1 MATIHFATY
10 NGGLKFRG
18 DSGAVALSSIS
29 PFSAASYSSSS
40 SSSSSSATSSTSSA
54 AKPRRSRLRASLRR
68 KSLTATRALP
78 EETTLSA
85 QPEAVVDPTLA
96 LKKKAVDVAP
106 ALKGTSIF
114 LVGTKSSIKTQLA
127 RLLAEA
133 LRYYFFDSDALVEE
147 AAGGEASA
155 KLLRET
161 DEQGFRESEAEVL
174 KQLSSMGR
182 LVVCAGDGAVQSST
196 NLGFLRHG
204 ISIWIDVPLD
214 IVARGL
220 VEDLPSSQPSTSQ
233 SYPEVLAQLA
243 AMYEET
249 RVGYA
254 TADANVSLQKVASQC
269 GHDDF
274 SDVTVEDLAME
285 VLKEI
290 EKLTRVKKMMAE
302 AGRPF

>member
-1 MATIHFATY
+1 MATIHFSTY
-10 NGGLKFRG
+10 NGLLKFHG
-18 DSGAVALSSIS
+18 DSGAIALSSVS
-29 PFSAASYSSSS
+29 PFSTASSPSP
-40 SSSSSSATSSTSSA
+40 SSA
-54 AKPRRSRLRASLRR
+54 AKPRLSRLRASLRR

-78 EETTLSA
+78 EETTISA
-85 QPEAVVDPTLA
+85 QPEVMGDPTIA
-96 LKKKAVDVAP
+96 LKKKAADVAP
-106 ALKGTSIF
+106 ELKGTSIY
-114 LVGTKSSIKTQLA
+114 LVGIKSSIKTQLA
-127 RLLAEA
+127 KLLAEA

-155 KLLRET
+155 KLFRET
-161 DEQGFRESEAEVL
+161 DGQGFRESEAEVL
-174 KQLSSMGR
+174 KQLSSIGR

-220 VEDLPSSQPSTSQ
+220 IVDLPSSQLSTSQ
-233 SYPEVLAQLA
+233 SYSEVFAQLA
-243 AMYEET
+243 ALYEET

-254 TADANVSLQKVASQC
+254 TADANVSLQKVASQY
-269 GHDDF
+269 GHDEF
-274 SDVTVEDLAME
+274 SAVTVEDLAME

-290 EKLTRVKKMMAE
+290 EKLTRVKKMMEE

>member
-1 MATIHFATY
+1 MATIHFSTY
-10 NGGLKFRG
+10 NSLKFHG
-18 DSGAVALSSIS
+18 DSSAIARSSMS
-29 PFSAASYSSSS
+29 PFSTASSSS
-40 SSSSSSATSSTSSA
+40 SSPSAE
-54 AKPRRSRLRASLRR
+54 PRLSRLRASLRR

-78 EETTLSA
+78 EETAPSA
-85 QPEAVVDPTLA
+85 PPEVMVDPALA
-96 LKKKAVDVAP
+96 LKKKAADVAP
-106 ALKGTSIF
+106 ELKGTTIF
-114 LVGTKSSIKTQLA
+114 LVGMKSSIKTQLA
-127 RLLAEA
+127 KLLAEV

-155 KLLRET
+155 KLFRET
-161 DEQGFRESEAEVL
+161 DEQGFRESEGEVL

-182 LVVCAGDGAVQSST
+182 LVVCAGDGAVQNST

-220 VEDLPSSQPSTSQ
+220 VEDLPSSQLSTSQ
-233 SYPEVLAQLA
+233 TYSEVLAQLA
-243 AMYEET
+243 ALYEGT

-254 TADANVSLQKVASQC
+254 TADANVSLQKIASQY

-274 SDVTVEDLAME
+274 SAVTVEDLAME

-290 EKLTRVKKMMAE
+290 EKLTRVKKMMQE

>member
-1 MATIHFATY
+1 MATIHFSTY
-10 NGGLKFRG
+10 NGLKFHG
-18 DSGAVALSSIS
+18 DSSAIAPSSIS
-29 PFSAASYSSSS
+29 PFSAASSSSS
-40 SSSSSSATSSTSSA
+40 SPSSAA
-54 AKPRRSRLRASLRR
+54 AKPRLSRLRASLRR

-85 QPEAVVDPTLA
+85 PPKVEVDLALA
-96 LKKKAVDVAP
+96 LKKAADVAP
-106 ALKGTSIF
+106 ELKGTSIF
-114 LVGTKSSIKTQLA
+114 LVGMKSSIKTQLA
-127 RLLAEA
+127 KLLAEV

-155 KLLRET
+155 KLFRET

-214 IVARGL
+214 IVAKGL
-220 VEDLPSSQPSTSQ
+220 VEDLPSSQLSTSQ
-233 SYPEVLAQLA
+233 SYSEVLAQLA
-243 AMYEET
+243 ALYEET

-254 TADANVSLQKVASQC
+254 TADVNVSLQKVASQY
-269 GHDDF
+269 GRDDF
-274 SDVTVEDLAME
+274 SAVTVEDLAME

-290 EKLTRVKKMMAE
+290 EKLTRVKKMMQE

>member
-1 MATIHFATY
+1 MATIHLSTY
-10 NGGLKFRG
+10 NGLKFHG
-18 DSGAVALSSIS
+18 DSSAIAPSSIS
-29 PFSAASYSSSS
+29 PFSAASSSPSS
-40 SSSSSSATSSTSSA
+40 PSSSSAAA
-54 AKPRRSRLRASLRR
+54 AKPRLSRLRASLRR

-85 QPEAVVDPTLA
+85 PPKVEVDLALA
-96 LKKKAVDVAP
+96 LKKKAADVAP
-106 ALKGTSIF
+106 ELKGTSIF
-114 LVGTKSSIKTQLA
+114 IVGMKSSIKTQLA
-127 RLLAEA
+127 KLLAEV

-155 KLLRET
+155 KLFRET

-214 IVARGL
+214 IVAKGL
-220 VEDLPSSQPSTSQ
+220 VEDLPSSQLSTSQ
-233 SYPEVLAQLA
+233 SYSEVLAQLA
-243 AMYEET
+243 ALYEET

-254 TADANVSLQKVASQC
+254 TADVNVSLQKVASQY
-269 GHDDF
+269 GRDDF
-274 SDVTVEDLAME
+274 SAVTVEDLAME

-290 EKLTRVKKMMAE
+290 EKLTRVKKMMQE

>member
-1 MATIHFATY
+1 MATVHFSTY
-10 NGGLKFRG
+10 NGLKFRG
-18 DSGAVALSSIS
+18 DSGAIARSSVS
-29 PFSAASYSSSS
+29 PFSTA
-40 SSSSSSATSSTSSA
+40 STSSSPA
-54 AKPRRSRLRASLRR
+54 AKPRLSRLRASLCR

-78 EETTLSA
+78 EEIALSA
-85 QPEAVVDPTLA
+85 PPEVVVDPTLA
-96 LKKKAVDVAP
+96 LKKAADVAP
-106 ALKGTSIF
+106 ELKGTSIF
-114 LVGTKSSIKTQLA
+114 LVGMKSSIKTQLA
-127 RLLAEA
+127 KLLAEA
-133 LRYYFFDSDALVEE
+133 LRYYFFDSDALIEE

-155 KLLRET
+155 KLFRET
-161 DEQGFRESEAEVL
+161 DEQGFRESEGEVL
-174 KQLSSMGR
+174 KQLSSTGR

-220 VEDLPSSQPSTSQ
+220 VEDHPSSQLSTPQTYS
-233 SYPEVLAQLA
+233 EVLAQLA
-243 AMYEET
+243 ALYEET

-254 TADANVSLQKVASQC
+254 TADANVSLQKIASRY

-274 SDVTVEDLAME
+274 SAVTVEDLAME

-290 EKLTRVKKMMAE
+290 EKLTLVKKMMQE